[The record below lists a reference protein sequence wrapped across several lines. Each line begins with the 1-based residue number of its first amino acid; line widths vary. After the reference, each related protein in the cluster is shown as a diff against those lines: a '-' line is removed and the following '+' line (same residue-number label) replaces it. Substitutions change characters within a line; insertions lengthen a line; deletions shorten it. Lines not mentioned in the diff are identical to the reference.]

1 MDNKVFASFWLRAL
15 AHVLN
20 ALVLSID
27 AFVLM
32 YLVVSFLSYDVFVF
46 INSLLWFLLFAI
58 FVRPFIWFLL
68 WPVLIS
74 EYGGDVGK
82 LICGLKIVHEDG
94 SNLTFKRAMFREYIA
109 KMAAGALFGIGYYW
123 IFKTEKKQG
132 WHDMLSD
139 TYVVKEKSG
148 RLFVSLVAL
157 VVVLVLNAGL
167 AVLSVTSY
175 LGNES
180 LKRDVTS
187 ILEEI
192 GKSSSPDT
200 SNKVYEPLDLKP
212 LPTPPTFY

>member
-74 EYGGDVGK
+74 EYG
-82 LICGLKIVHEDG
+82 
-94 SNLTFKRAMFREYIA
+94 
-109 KMAAGALFGIGYYW
+109 
-123 IFKTEKKQG
+123 
-132 WHDMLSD
+132 
-139 TYVVKEKSG
+139 
-148 RLFVSLVAL
+148 
-157 VVVLVLNAGL
+157 
-167 AVLSVTSY
+167 
-175 LGNES
+175 
-180 LKRDVTS
+180 
-187 ILEEI
+187 
-192 GKSSSPDT
+192 
-200 SNKVYEPLDLKP
+200 
-212 LPTPPTFY
+212 